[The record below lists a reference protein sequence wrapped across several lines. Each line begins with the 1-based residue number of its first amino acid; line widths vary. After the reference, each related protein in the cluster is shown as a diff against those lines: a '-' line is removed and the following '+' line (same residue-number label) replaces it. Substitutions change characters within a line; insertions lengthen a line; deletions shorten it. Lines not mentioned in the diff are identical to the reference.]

1 MSKSSNNHT
10 DSALNKT
17 LPDRFED
24 IPCVQYGFPQ
34 KGQVRAPK
42 LRTIFE
48 PIPDGA
54 ETASPVYVLTRDQYE
69 RQDNLKNGYAVKGYN
84 MIATELQDKCEDDDR
99 VLYPVHI
106 ESDAYHEEDPA
117 TLIEWFREFVENY
130 LDVPFHS
137 CTLYFSGNRSIH
149 VHVPRFVSGE
159 DQRERLRELA
169 ETFCTKK
176 GADLDCGLYYAKR
189 MFRLPGVE
197 HAKTGLQKVEIEPEW
212 NHDQIVR
219 KSNEA
224 TLDVHES
231 YEAVLHDVFT
241 TQESLTVDTAQTT
254 IDTHY
259 DLFQVL
265 DSERTVL
272 QLESDERDIET
283 PLIEQ
288 EQYPDNPADEIKWLQ
303 YSAKEFSPYAHAKE
317 NGRSVAVVRVKG
329 GAYARDNVRNGATL
343 VPAYFY
349 GARGCAGETFTKTDE
364 HAPLQL
370 SARDFA
376 KWTYETGDDV
386 VIIGGQSRNS
396 RVFPVKSQQ
405 VTEAGHTLSGDNG
418 SRQAALS
425 YLESEGYD
433 VGAASTSRNV
443 KPSTTTEPRRNTDHV
458 PPVKTPST
466 EAGTLQQQAEQ
477 DGIETLSH
485 HERWRVAC
493 RVLWFGWEPAWGW
506 FREQF
511 GSTFDPDITREQF
524 RSVIDTFPDDYDHV
538 KVPRQS

>member
-1 MSKSSNNHT
+1 
-10 DSALNKT
+10 
-17 LPDRFED
+17 
-24 IPCVQYGFPQ
+24 
-34 KGQVRAPK
+34 
-42 LRTIFE
+42 
-48 PIPDGA
+48 
-54 ETASPVYVLTRDQYE
+54 
-69 RQDNLKNGYAVKGYN
+69 
-84 MIATELQDKCEDDDR
+84 MIATELQDKCEDEDR

-106 ESDAYHEEDPA
+106 ESDAYHKENPA
-117 TLIEWFREFVENY
+117 TLIKWFREFVETY

-159 DQRERLRELA
+159 DQRKRLGELA
-169 ETFCTKK
+169 ETFCTEK
-176 GADLDCGLYYAKR
+176 GAKLDCGLYDAKR

-212 NHDQIVR
+212 DHDQIVR

-241 TQESLTVDTAQTT
+241 TQESLAVDTAQAT
-254 IDTHY
+254 IETAY

-265 DSERTVL
+265 DSERAVL
-272 QLESDERDIET
+272 ELESDVQNIET

-288 EQYPDNPADEIKWLQ
+288 EQYPDNPADAIKWLQ

-317 NGRSVAVVRVKG
+317 NGRSVAVVKVKG
-329 GAYARDNVRNGATL
+329 GAYARDNIRGGATL

-349 GARGCAGETFTKTDE
+349 GARSCAGGEFTKGDE

-370 SARDFA
+370 STRDFK

-396 RVFPVKSQQ
+396 RIFSVKSQQ
-405 VTEAGHTLSGDNG
+405 ATEAGLTLTGDDG
-418 SRQAALS
+418 SRHAALR

-433 VGAASTSRNV
+433 VGEASTSGKAKR
-443 KPSTTTEPRRNTDHV
+443 SATTERRRNTGHV
-458 PPVKTPST
+458 PPVRAPST
-466 EAGTLQQQAEQ
+466 EAATLQQQAEQ

-493 RVLWFGWEPAWGW
+493 RVLWFGWEPAWEW
-506 FREQF
+506 FRDQF

-538 KVPRQS
+538 KVPRQSYTV